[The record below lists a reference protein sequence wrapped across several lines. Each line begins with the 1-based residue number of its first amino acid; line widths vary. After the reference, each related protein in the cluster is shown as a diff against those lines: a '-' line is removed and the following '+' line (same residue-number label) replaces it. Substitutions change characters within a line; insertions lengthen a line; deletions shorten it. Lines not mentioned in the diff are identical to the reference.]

1 MTTTDYAVA
10 PGAYLEEWIEDQGL
24 SQQRVADML
33 GSSRKLVNEIVH
45 GRAPITTET
54 ALRLERVVGIPA
66 DAWLRYE
73 ALYRADRAR
82 IVEEQALAAHVDE
95 IGSQAAAY
103 LRQLGATNATKAKPG
118 QLVSDFLTFHRCGT
132 WEAYRYRREL
142 ATQGDY
148 ALSALKEAADAKVDD
163 ALLNTWLRAG
173 EQSVDFETGRR
184 FEYKPANLRRV
195 LPQLRERA
203 ARPDSSML
211 NDLAALL
218 AGVGVVFMVVDPP
231 SNFPLLGV
239 TRWIDKRVPVIQQT
253 GRWGKDGFV
262 IWTFFHE
269 LGHVLNDPRGE
280 VHMEYRT
287 EKKRN
292 TAAEKSA
299 NAFARELLF
308 GEAGLE
314 PYRDLHWDWEISR
327 AAKSQGVS
335 PGVAVHQMHRT
346 RLLDY
351 RFGNSL
357 CVDLKDT
364 FTRGNRSIEDDA

>member
-1 MTTTDYAVA
+1 MTATDYAVA
-10 PGAYLEEWIEDQGL
+10 PGAYLEEWIEEQGL
-24 SQQRVADML
+24 SQQHAADML
-33 GSSRKLVNEIVH
+33 GCSRKLVNEIIN
-45 GRAPITTET
+45 GRAPITTDT

-82 IVEEQALAAHVDE
+82 IVEEQALATHIDDV
-95 IGSQAAAY
+95 GPQAAAY
-103 LRQLGATNATKAKPG
+103 LRKLGATSATKGRPG

-132 WEAYRYRREL
+132 WEAYQYRREL

-148 ALSALKEAADAKVDD
+148 ALSALKEAAAAKIDQ
-163 ALLNTWLRAG
+163 ALLSTWLRAG

-184 FEYKPANLRRV
+184 FEYKPSNLRRV

-203 ARPDSSML
+203 AQPNSTML

-218 AGVGVVFMVVDPP
+218 ADVGVVFMVVDPP
-231 SNFPLLGV
+231 SSFPLLGV

-253 GRWGKDGFV
+253 GRWGTDGFV

-287 EKKRN
+287 EKTRN
-292 TAAEKSA
+292 TAAERTA
-299 NAFARELLF
+299 NAFAKELLF

-314 PYRDLHWDWEISR
+314 PFRDLHRDWEISL
-327 AAKSQGVS
+327 AARSQGIS

-351 RFGNSL
+351 KFGNSL

-364 FTRGNRSIEDDA
+364 FTRSNTL